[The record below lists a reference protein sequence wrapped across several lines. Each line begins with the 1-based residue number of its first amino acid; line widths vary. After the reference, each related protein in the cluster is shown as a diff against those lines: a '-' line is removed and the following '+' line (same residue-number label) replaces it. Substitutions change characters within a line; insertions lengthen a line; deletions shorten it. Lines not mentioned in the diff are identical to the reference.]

1 MIFEIKG
8 ARASG
13 VDDGLS
19 LKLRPTNIYV
29 EGDRLWWWFNQYA
42 TAHSAGI
49 ASPGNQSRFRMDE
62 VVFTAL
68 QGVSGVSYTAAF
80 AGRPSSGPLI
90 TPLGQPPQ

>member
-1 MIFEIKG
+1 
-8 ARASG
+8 
-13 VDDGLS
+13 
-19 LKLRPTNIYV
+19 
-29 EGDRLWWWFNQYA
+29 
-42 TAHSAGI
+42 
-49 ASPGNQSRFRMDE
+49 MDE